1 MVFYHPWPKS
11 KLFSL
16 DDNMQHDLA
25 PVHLSDLNPHH
36 CPVAQHPPT
45 ILDDVW
51 YLKQDTYF
59 CKGDFSPLFP
69 LPSFAIDYLT
79 KACWFIS
86 GFLSSFIDLCVYFF
100 SSNTLVTES
109 LKCSL
114 RSGNP
119 ISPALFLFVKIVLAI
134 WVWVHVS
141 IQVLKSFVPVL
152 WKVTVV
158 IWKWLHWIYRFP
170 WVEWLLTILI
180 ILT

>member
-1 MVFYHPWPKS
+1 MIYVIQVLPM
-11 KLFSL
+11 FSSRTFR
-16 DDNMQHDLA
+16 A
-25 PVHLSDLNPHH
+25 FVRECSDLID
-36 CPVAQHPPT
+36 PVLPAQIT
-45 ILDDVW
+45 EETV
-51 YLKQDTYF
+51 
-59 CKGDFSPLFP
+59 FSPLFP